1 MSYRGFSIWGNMS
14 KDELIEYL
22 TSHGFTA
29 NGNKYRKDILVVR
42 QNDDKSRFEVFYDS
56 GERIPVYWYYDLVK
70 DFELKVIDGFFTGL
84 YDAISTFDEN
94 DK

>member
-1 MSYRGFSIWGNMS
+1 MS

-29 NGNKYRKDILVVR
+29 NGNEYRKDILVVR
-42 QNDDKSRFEVFYDS
+42 QNDDESRFEVFYDS
-56 GERIPVYWYYDLVK
+56 GERIRIPVYWYYDLVK
-70 DFELKVIDGFFTGL
+70 DFKPKVIDGLFTGL
-84 YDAISTFDEN
+84 YDAISTFDVL

>member
-1 MSYRGFSIWGNMS
+1 MS

-22 TSHGFTA
+22 TSNGFTA
-29 NGNKYRKDILVVR
+29 NGNEYRKDILVVR
-42 QNDDKSRFEVFYDS
+42 QNDDESRFEVFYDS
-56 GERIPVYWYYDLVK
+56 GERTPAYWYYDLVK
-70 DFELKVIDGFFTGL
+70 DFEPKVIDGFFTGL